1 MGRGILCPIQKG
13 NIMDNMTSKIF
24 ATLKK
29 YKTKHVLRKPVKIVF
44 ELNTERDDIELLG
57 RVEIVA
63 ILKGGKLL
71 DSEDETWN
79 LKDVYP
85 LSDVEKIIDKV

>member
-1 MGRGILCPIQKG
+1 MIPVAANKKLSC
-13 NIMDNMTSKIF
+13 TSCSSYI
-24 ATLKK
+24 
-29 YKTKHVLRKPVKIVF
+29 RKPVKIVF